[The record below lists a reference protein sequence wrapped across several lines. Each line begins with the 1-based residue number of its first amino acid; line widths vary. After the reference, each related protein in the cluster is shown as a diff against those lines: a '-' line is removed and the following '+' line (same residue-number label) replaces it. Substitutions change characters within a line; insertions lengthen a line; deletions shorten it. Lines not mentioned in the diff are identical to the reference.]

1 MEHTILAV
9 TEYDRVRIKRV
20 IQIPFADVLVDI
32 SNVRVCCQQN
42 DEDERRWSPMN
53 VAIILSHTLQYQA
66 FLV

>member
-1 MEHTILAV
+1 MEHTMLLAV
-9 TEYDRVRIKRV
+9 TEYDRVRIK
-20 IQIPFADVLVDI
+20 ILFADVLVDI

-42 DEDERRWSPMN
+42 DEDERGWSPMN